1 MAFFPFDT
9 LVTEMVR
16 LFAVE
21 VIRSKG
27 PDTRYI
33 ALSPTMASSSLAQ
46 EEGCKSSINLMPV
59 ETKPALT
66 EEQT

>member
-1 MAFFPFDT
+1 MKMYT
-9 LVTEMVR
+9 
-16 LFAVE
+16 VE
-21 VIRSKG
+21 VIQSKG
-27 PDTRYI
+27 PDIRYI

-66 EEQT
+66 KGPM

>member
-9 LVTEMVR
+9 LVSEMVK
-16 LFAVE
+16 LFTVE
-21 VIRSKG
+21 VTQSKG

-46 EEGCKSSINLMPV
+46 EGCKSSINLMPV

-66 EEQT
+66 IGPI